1 MKNTFILGLAA
12 ASLLAF
18 SGCVT
23 VKRETPASTNT
34 TTTTTAAPLA
44 PTTSS
49 TTVQRTTTY

>member
-12 ASLLAF
+12 VSLLAF

-23 VKRETPASTNT
+23 VKRETPATST

-44 PTTSS
+44 PTSS